1 MDDWKNDLEVYFGE
15 QKVTKKE
22 IKIKEE
28 ESKKIIKKFMKGE
41 VIPAFEALQ
50 NEFSKHKREF
60 EIDAKKGWAAGLVKK
75 GKHKE
80 FVYEVKISADEG
92 KLMASK
98 SVYTPNK
105 KGKLKL
111 GVEGKIH
118 NADNSLLI
126 DSVRKEDIIKDFL
139 EYYKDATRVK

>member
-22 IKIKEE
+22 IKAREE
-28 ESKKIIKKFMKGE
+28 ESKKVIKSFIKEE

-50 NEFSKHKREF
+50 KEFAKHKRDF
-60 EIDAKKGWAAGLVKK
+60 EIDAKKDWAAGLVKK
-75 GKHKE
+75 KKHKE
-80 FVYEVKISADEG
+80 FVYEVKINADEG
-92 KLMASK
+92 KLMVSK

-118 NADNSLLI
+118 NAENSLLI
-126 DSVRKEDIIKDFL
+126 GSVKKEDIIKDFL